1 MMENKL
7 ETNSIIHAGVFSVF
21 FLFMGPQAISASGD
35 MKVNINIT
43 LTNCRLESSH
53 KASL

>member
-1 MMENKL
+1 MKKELIVKQVDYFMVEFPL
-7 ETNSIIHAGVFSVF
+7 
-21 FLFMGPQAISASGD
+21 LFIRPQGISASGD
-35 MKVNINIT
+35 MKANINIM